1 MSFHFSRDAYTSVV
15 VSAIDIDG
23 HVVGGALVPNIM
35 EDDSMS
41 GCSNADPSKYMYS
54 VVSTDSDRTTDM
66 L

>member
-1 MSFHFSRDAYTSVV
+1 M
-15 VSAIDIDG
+15 VSAIDRDG
-23 HVVGGALVPNIM
+23 GVVGGALVPNIT

-54 VVSTDSDRTTDM
+54 VVNTDSDRTTDM